1 MFRTKIAAAAAVAAL
16 GAIPASAQQ
25 VGEARLY
32 VRGNFAGSAI
42 PVAGPQQGIGP
53 VTVKS
58 VQIPAGSIW
67 ELCSGSTFTGC
78 KSFSESDR
86 SMVMTVRSVRPV
98 PPAIPERAA
107 VAFQGVV
114 QGSGPSLRGLASEYF
129 VMPDVGGTRV
139 DASSGESSRAAV
151 DFCRSK
157 GWRTSAHER
166 VQTVGG
172 RPLLADV
179 LCVNDER

>member
-1 MFRTKIAAAAAVAAL
+1 MFRTKIAVAAAVAAL
-16 GAIPASAQQ
+16 GAIPANAQEA
-25 VGEARLY
+25 GEARLY
-32 VRGNFAGSAI
+32 ARGNFAGPAI

-53 VTVKS
+53 LTVKS

-98 PPAIPERAA
+98 PPAIPEAA
-107 VAFQGVV
+107 TVTFQAGV
-114 QGSGPSLRGLASEYF
+114 QGSGASLRGLASEYF
-129 VMPDVGGTRV
+129 VVPDVGGTRV
-139 DASSGESSRAAV
+139 DAPSGESRRAATE
-151 DFCRSK
+151 FCRSK
-157 GWRTSAHER
+157 GWRASAHER

-179 LCVNDER
+179 LCVNEDR